1 MQLARILQEYESRE
15 SVFISFEACRRNFFR
30 IPGLELDMVHCQHHA
45 PHCLKRKLRDDS
57 RRCWEEKKGI
67 LERARREQD
76 FFFNCCRYGVREL
89 IAPVWAGQELL
100 GVFFLSADGAP
111 GTPGEE
117 RLLRIAGFLVEYV
130 RLLWSVSEHED
141 NESAAARREF
151 FYQEKCRNFIER
163 RYRENIALG
172 DLAAELQVNA
182 NYLSGILCRANQLS
196 FRRMLTSR
204 RLREACEWLKYKP
217 ACSITEIA
225 FQCGFQDQ
233 NYFSTVFR
241 REYGI
246 SPRTY
251 RRMLHSAP
259 GNMNAP
265 SPSGSSAP
273 KDDGARSGNE

>member
-15 SVFISFEACRRNFFR
+15 SVFISFEACRKNLFR

-45 PHCLKRKLRDDS
+45 PHCLKRKRRDDS

-67 LERARREQD
+67 LVRARSERD
-76 FFFNCCRYGVREL
+76 LFFNCCRYGVREL
-89 IAPVWAGQELL
+89 IAPVQAGQELL
-100 GVFFLSADGAP
+100 GVLFLSAGGAP
-111 GTPGEE
+111 GAPGEE
-117 RLLRIAGFLVEYV
+117 RLRQIAGFLAEYV
-130 RLLWSVSEHED
+130 RLLWRVSEHDD
-141 NESAAARREF
+141 NESTAARREL

-182 NYLSGILCRANQLS
+182 NYLSGILRRANQLS

-217 ACSITEIA
+217 ECSITEIA

-251 RRMLHSAP
+251 RRMLHSAS
-259 GNMNAP
+259 GDIEAP
-265 SPSGSSAP
+265 SPAGNEVP
-273 KDDGARSGNE
+273 EEDGA